1 MQAKNSIS
9 PSYSLPVCSVPVLLR
24 EIGWKIKKLHACLLS
39 MQHISSRL

>member
-9 PSYSLPVCSVPVLLR
+9 PAYSLPVCSVPVLHR
-24 EIGWKIKKLHACLLS
+24 EIGWILFYFHACLLS